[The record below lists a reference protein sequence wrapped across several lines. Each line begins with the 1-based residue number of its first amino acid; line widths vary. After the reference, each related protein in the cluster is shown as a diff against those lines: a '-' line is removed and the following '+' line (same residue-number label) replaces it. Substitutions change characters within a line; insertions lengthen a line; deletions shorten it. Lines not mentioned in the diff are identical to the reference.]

1 MSTSSFIYCHGLP
14 GSAAELEL
22 FGGPD
27 LEGASVVCLERLQA
41 GRDHLDWQDRLLAAF
56 DAARAN
62 LDRPTVRLV
71 AFSLGTMSALHIAA
85 KRPDAIEAVDVI
97 SAAAPL
103 ELGDFLP
110 RMAGKAVFQAAATS
124 PGALRRLGHG
134 QSLINAIAPSFLL
147 KVMFAG
153 AAASEQALL
162 ADADFRAAVR
172 DGLTASLGRGRAAYE
187 DELRTYVRP
196 WSQILSSVGC
206 PVTLWHGDADGWAPL
221 DMAYALAKA
230 LPSGAAVTEIAGAGH
245 FDALKRALPAI
256 LRQG

>member
-1 MSTSSFIYCHGLP
+1 MSASSFIYCHGLP
-14 GSAAELEL
+14 GSAAELKL
-22 FGGPD
+22 FGGQD
-27 LEGASVVCLERLQA
+27 RKGASVVCLERLQA
-41 GRDHLDWQDRLLAAF
+41 SYDNPDWQDRLLAAF
-56 DAARAN
+56 DAARAEIG
-62 LDRPTVRLV
+62 RPTVRLV

-85 KRPDAIEAVDVI
+85 KRPDAIEAVDLI

-110 RMAGKAVFQAAATS
+110 RMAGKAVFLAAATS
-124 PGALRRLGHG
+124 PGALRRLGHA
-134 QSLINAIAPSFLL
+134 QSLINAIAPSLLL

-153 AAASEQALL
+153 AAPSEQGLL

-172 DGLTASLGRGRAAYE
+172 DGLTTSLGRGRTAYE

-196 WSQILSSVGC
+196 WSEILSNVSC

-230 LPSGAAVTEIAGAGH
+230 LPAGAAVTELAGAGH
-245 FDALKRALPAI
+245 YDALKRALPAL
-256 LRQG
+256 LRQA